1 MHIRCLR
8 GCVYVVFLKKYAIYA
23 IPPCMRIN
31 PRVWS
36 ALEGASENNFKL
48 RHLVAMMMARH
59 GRRQTVALG
68 SPRRYKV
75 ILTPPCII
83 IFHI

>member
-8 GCVYVVFLKKYAIYA
+8 GCVRIIVFLKKYAIRDTA
-23 IPPCMRIN
+23 VRIN